1 MEKLQINTRDKI
13 NKRFKLT
20 KLYVDKEIYK
30 EARNVV
36 QNLIRKK
43 GKSILREKTKRKPK
57 KSEKTLENIK
67 TIRSARQKVTNIYLE
82 AKNGLTFDPYTISEV
97 FKSYFLI
104 LQAI

>member
-1 MEKLQINTRDKI
+1 MEKLQIHTRDKVH
-13 NKRFKLT
+13 KRFKLT

-57 KSEKTLENIK
+57 KSEKNFGK
-67 TIRSARQKVTNIYLE
+67 Y
-82 AKNGLTFDPYTISEV
+82 
-97 FKSYFLI
+97 
-104 LQAI
+104 